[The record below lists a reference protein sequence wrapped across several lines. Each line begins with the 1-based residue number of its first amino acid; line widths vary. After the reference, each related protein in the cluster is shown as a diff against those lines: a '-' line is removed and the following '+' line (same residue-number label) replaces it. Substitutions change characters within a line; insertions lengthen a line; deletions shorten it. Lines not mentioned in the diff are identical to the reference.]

1 MKNILTLLIFTF
13 SSICIGQT
21 IEKVKGEKFEYSEV
35 GLNDYVVTNIEG
47 KTKEEMYKKAMNW
60 VKETYKNPD
69 LVLKMN
75 IENEKFRIDA
85 AAIGIIKVRGISMN
99 LGYVIEISFRD
110 NKYRFELVSLL
121 YDNTTD
127 YKKMPNFKTDPKL
140 VKNFGNAPSEIENYF
155 NSLNK
160 SLEVYIVG
168 KAEEKW

>member
-1 MKNILTLLIFTF
+1 MKKIFIVFLIVTNI
-13 SSICIGQT
+13 SVGQT
-21 IEKVKGEKFEYSEV
+21 NEQVKGEKFEYTEA
-35 GLNDYVVTNIEG
+35 GLNDYVVTEING
-47 KTKEEMYKKAMNW
+47 KTKEEMYKKALNW

-85 AAIGIIKVRGISMN
+85 VALGIIKVRGISMN
-99 LGYVIEISFRD
+99 LGYVIEVSFRD

-140 VKNFGNAPSEIENYF
+140 VKNFGNSPTEIENYF
-155 NSLNK
+155 NTLNK

>member
-1 MKNILTLLIFTF
+1 MKNILILLIFTF

-21 IEKVKGEKFEYSEV
+21 SEKVKGEKFEYTEA
-35 GLNDYVVTNIEG
+35 GLNDYVVTEING

-85 AAIGIIKVRGISMN
+85 IASGIIKVRGISMN
-99 LGYVIEISFRD
+99 LGYVIEVSFRD

-140 VKNFGNAPSEIENYF
+140 VKNFGNSPTEIENYF
-155 NSLNK
+155 NTLNK
-160 SLEVYIVG
+160 SLEIYIVG